1 MNQLKK
7 VVLFVGSC
15 FLMTSLTGCQAVE
28 EEIIETI
35 SGITEEIPQLPSF
48 VQEPEKNI
56 AQIDLPAAYRYEAD
70 KVPKV
75 RNQEGT
81 NTCWAFASL
90 SALESSK
97 DEDVQSVYSVDHLR
111 YQNPFDNSFE
121 EGGSYMVTMS
131 YLLSWRGPVLE
142 ELDPFDGESEKAM
155 IPAVH
160 VQEVR
165 QIETKDY
172 QAIKRFVYLYG
183 GVESALYLDF
193 DEYMENSACYN
204 ETYFSYCYQGEAVS
218 NHDVVIVGWD
228 DHYPA
233 ENFVGNVTTDGA
245 FVCQNSWGERFGDQG
260 LFYVSYEDVNIG
272 EYGVVYSRVDSN
284 DNYDKIYQSDLCGY
298 TAQIGY
304 EQEECWFANVYTAEE
319 AVSLRAVGFYAT
331 GEHTEYEI
339 YVVSDFE
346 DEKSF
351 KKKEYLCNGFLEDAG
366 YYTVDLPE
374 AVQLEN
380 GSDFAV
386 AVKILTPNA
395 EYPVA
400 IECKAEGLSEN
411 ADLTDGHG
419 YLSYQG
425 SIWEQ
430 IEKTKAYNICLKAYA
445 DLR

>member
-1 MNQLKK
+1 MNKFKK
-7 VVLFVGSC
+7 WSFFGMIC
-15 FLMTSLTGCQAVE
+15 LMLYFATGCQ
-28 EEIIETI
+28 EIEKEVIETI
-35 SGITEEIPQLPSF
+35 SGLAEEISPLPS
-48 VQEPEKNI
+48 VVPEPEKI
-56 AQIDLPAAYRYEAD
+56 ITQIELPAAYCYMEEEL
-70 KVPKV
+70 PMV

-111 YQNPFDNSFE
+111 YQNPFENSFE
-121 EGGSYMVTMS
+121 EGGSYMATMS
-131 YLLSWRGPVLE
+131 YLLSWKGPVLE
-142 ELDPFDGESEKAM
+142 EEDPFDGESKAE
-155 IPAVH
+155 IAPKIH
-160 VQEVR
+160 VQEIR
-165 QIETKDY
+165 QIEPKDY
-172 QAIKRFVYLYG
+172 EAIKRFIYLYG

-204 ETYFSYCYQGEAVS
+204 EEHFSYCYQGEAAS

-228 DHYPA
+228 DDYPA

-245 FVCQNSWGERFGDQG
+245 FLCQNSWGESFGDKG
-260 LFYVSYEDVNIG
+260 IFYVSYEDVNIG
-272 EYGVVYSRVDSN
+272 GYGVVYSRVDGI

-319 AVSLRAVGFYAT
+319 DISLRAAGFYAT
-331 GEHTEYEI
+331 GAHTEYEI

-351 KKKEYLCNGFLEDAG
+351 KKKKYMCNGFLEDGG
-366 YYTVDLPE
+366 YYTIDFPE
-374 AVQLEN
+374 NIDIES

-386 AVKILTPNA
+386 VVKIQTKNA

-400 IECKAEGLSEN
+400 IECQVEGLSEN
-411 ADLTDGHG
+411 ADLTDGRG

-425 SIWEQ
+425 NIWEH
-430 IEKTKAYNICLKAYA
+430 IEETKEYNICLKAYA
-445 DLR
+445 DLQ